1 MEHNQSL
8 ESSAKLKLERCDSD
22 LACIR
27 KDLTNFN
34 QINKD
39 FLALVRNKMTYFN
52 DDINNAKDDIE
63 NKIKD
68 FRNDKKNSEWA
79 LKMEMEEK
87 LDKFESSVESTNAKV
102 IMIKRN
108 CCLYAEAEI
117 FCDSMY
123 CMFIGTILI
132 LWCIDLERLS
142 FVQNLAFLTIDF

>member
-102 IMIKRN
+102 IIIM
-108 CCLYAEAEI
+108 
-117 FCDSMY
+117 
-123 CMFIGTILI
+123 
-132 LWCIDLERLS
+132 
-142 FVQNLAFLTIDF
+142 